1 MTSSLTQFDAY
12 LKERYPDDR
21 VMELMFPDNV
31 LLGRLVK
38 KSNDPG
44 FSGKNLNVPIQY
56 ALPQSVSKRYAT
68 AHSVSNSAGGNTA
81 QNEFV
86 ISPGNLYGRVVIDD
100 KTMTLSRNNPGA
112 FLTAKTH
119 EIDGLYEQM
128 GETLSQAVWGAG
140 GNSLGVV
147 ATYVSG
153 NDITLATTYDVSN
166 FEPNMYI
173 ATAAN
178 DGATSTDTLDNG
190 SAQVLA
196 VNYSTG
202 VLTVDNAA
210 SLTGLA
216 TGRNIFRL
224 GDFNG
229 NTSDVIMK
237 GIQAFITATDS
248 PAAIWGMTAALRAQ
262 HPQRLAGCRLASTV
276 YANKG
281 TEERVRLL
289 GAKMTGVFKAKSPT
303 ALYMNPEDWI
313 LLENQMISRG
323 IRDAEEDDTE
333 FGYLKIMASC
343 GGKKIP
349 VYQDRHCP
357 KGSAFGL
364 REENWWVSTAGELI
378 EPMNEDGFE
387 MLRTADD
394 AAYELRLKS
403 YPLLACNA
411 PLHNGRVPVGT

>member
-1 MTSSLTQFDAY
+1 MTSSLSQFDAY

-21 VMELMFPDNV
+21 VQELMFPDNV
-31 LLGRLVK
+31 LLGRLTK

-44 FSGKNLNVPIQY
+44 FSGDSLIVPIQY
-56 ALPQSVSKRYAT
+56 AFPQGVSKNFST
-68 AHSVSNSAGGNTA
+68 AQSVSNSSGGNTA
-81 QNEFV
+81 QRKFV
-86 ISPGNLYGRVVIDD
+86 IEPGQLFGVVSIDD
-100 KTMTLSRNNPGA
+100 KTMTLSRSNPGA

-128 GETLSQAVWGAG
+128 GEVLSQSVWGNG
-140 GNSLGVV
+140 GNSLGVA

-153 NDITLATTYDVSN
+153 NDITLATTYDVAN
-166 FEPNMYI
+166 FEVGMYV

-178 DGATSTDTLDNG
+178 DGSTSTDTIDAG
-190 SAQVLA
+190 SAQVTA
-196 VNYSTG
+196 VNYATG
-202 VLTVDNAA
+202 VITVDNAA

-216 TGRNIFRL
+216 TGRNFFRL

-229 NTSDVIMK
+229 NTSNVIMK
-237 GIQAFITATDS
+237 GVQAFITGTDS
-248 PAAIWGMTAALRAQ
+248 PGALWGVTAAQRAVQ
-262 HPQRLAGCRLASTV
+262 PQRWAGCRLASTA

-281 TEERVRLL
+281 TEERLRKL
-289 GAKMTGVFKAKSPT
+289 GSAMTGVFKAKGPSSI
-303 ALYMNPEDWI
+303 YMNPEDWT

-323 IRDAEEDDTE
+323 TRDAEEDDTE

-343 GGKKIP
+343 GGKKVP

-357 KGSAFGL
+357 KGTAFAL
-364 REENWWVSTAGELI
+364 REENWWISTAGELI
-378 EPMNEDGFE
+378 APMNEDGFE
-387 MLRTADD
+387 MLRKADD

-411 PLHNGRVPVGT
+411 PLYNGRVPVGT